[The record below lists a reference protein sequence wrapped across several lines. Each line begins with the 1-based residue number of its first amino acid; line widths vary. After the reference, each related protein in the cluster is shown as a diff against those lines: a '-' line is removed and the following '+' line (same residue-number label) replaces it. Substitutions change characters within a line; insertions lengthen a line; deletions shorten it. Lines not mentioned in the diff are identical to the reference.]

1 MKRTNQIYQ
10 VALSS
15 NKLIDLYNYWDK
27 NVTTL
32 LLRYLFLSNTVFEI
46 LLSLIRINNMGIGL

>member
-15 NKLIDLYNYWDK
+15 NKPIDLYNYWDK